1 MTEHTRALLAEACG
15 SLWCVLIGAG
25 AIVTN
30 QATNGAVGLL
40 GIALAHGLALSI
52 AISSFGAIRLGAT
65 IGDSVAAAFRV
76 RTIVRGQ
83 RQPGALPLS

>member
-1 MTEHTRALLAEACG
+1 M
-15 SLWCVLIGAG
+15 
-25 AIVTN
+25 TN

-40 GIALAHGLALSI
+40 GIALAHGLAHGLALSI
-52 AISSFGAIRLGAT
+52 AISSFGAIRVGAT

>member
-15 SLWCVLIGAG
+15 TFWFVLIGAG

-65 IGDSVAAAFRV
+65 IGGSVCRS
-76 RTIVRGQ
+76 IPGPDDLRGR